1 MKPDVLTLA
10 VVIFVVGILASGLGI
25 TEVFHAESEP
35 AVAGFQQGDSDM
47 SSYQQGLR

>member
-25 TEVFHAESEP
+25 TEVFQAEP
-35 AVAGFQQGDSDM
+35 TPVVAELQQGVSQIGTYSDTT
-47 SSYQQGLR
+47 R

>member
-25 TEVFHAESEP
+25 TEVFQAEP
-35 AVAGFQQGDSDM
+35 APVMAELQLGVSQIDTYSAT
-47 SSYQQGLR
+47 SR

>member
-25 TEVFHAESEP
+25 TDVFHAESEP
-35 AVAGFQQGDSDM
+35 AVAGFQQVDSDM
-47 SSYQQGLR
+47 STYRQDAR